1 MAIDRAAVV
10 GAELPQAAGAWDV
23 DDVIL
28 YHLGLGAG
36 VPPEDP
42 GELSYVYEDGL
53 KVLPSFAV
61 IPALAPMWQVFRL
74 PGMDF
79 DLGRILH
86 GEQVVELLGPLPTR
100 ASVTTT
106 ATVTGVF
113 DKGSGALI
121 VVELLTREAGS
132 GAPLFTNR
140 NSIFVRGEG
149 GFGGGG
155 GPRPGPAAPDRAPDR
170 VVRCPTLPQQAL
182 LYRLSG
188 DKHALHADPAYA
200 RRAGFDRPILHGLCS
215 YGIACKA
222 AVDALLDGDVSA
234 VAGYR
239 ARFAGPV
246 YPGETL
252 EVSLW
257 DEPDR
262 IVAGARCVER
272 DSVVLSHCS
281 LDRRGR

>member
-1 MAIDRAAVV
+1 MAIDRDAVV
-10 GAELPQAAGAWDV
+10 GAELPRVAGAWDV

-36 VPPEDP
+36 VPPTDP
-42 GELSYVYEDGL
+42 GELSYVYEQHL

-61 IPALAPMWQVFRL
+61 IPALAPMWQVFDL
-74 PGMDF
+74 PGMDI

-86 GEQVVELLGPLPTR
+86 GEQVVELHEPLPAR

-106 ATVTGVF
+106 ATVTGVY
-113 DKGSGALI
+113 DKGSGALV
-121 VVELLTREAGS
+121 VVELLTRDAGS
-132 GAPLFTNR
+132 GRALFTNR
-140 NSIFVRGEG
+140 NSVFVRGEG
-149 GFGGGG
+149 GFGGDG
-155 GPRPGPAAPDRAPDR
+155 GPKPAAAAPERPPDH

-182 LYRLSG
+182 LYRLCG
-188 DKHALHADPAYA
+188 DKHRLHADPEYA
-200 RRAGFDRPILHGLCS
+200 TRAGFDRPILHGLCS

-222 AVDALLDGDVSA
+222 AVDTALEGDVTA

-246 YPGETL
+246 FPGETL
-252 EVSLW
+252 EVSVW
-257 DEPDR
+257 DDAER
-262 IVAGARCVER
+262 IVVGARCLER

-281 LDRRGR
+281 LDRRGG